1 MKKNKIVVVGLG
13 YVGLSNSILFAL
25 NNTVTAVDIN
35 IDKVNLINKRLSP
48 LEDKDI
54 ENYLKN
60 EPLDLNAEISHPGIY
75 KDANFAVIATP
86 TNYDEETHSF
96 NTDSVEKSIKNAIDE
111 NPNIISIIRST
122 VPVGFTDQMI
132 ERHQTDNIYFVPEF
146 LREGNALHDN
156 LYPSRILIGGSG
168 DKFKFIESM
177 LKEGAKKKNVD
188 VLTMSASEAES
199 AKLFSNTYLAM
210 RVAFFNELDSFA
222 QTKNLKTKNI
232 INSLS
237 LDPRIGFGYN
247 NPSFGYGG
255 YCLPKDT
262 KQLLTN
268 YKNIPQ
274 KLMESIISSNELRK
288 KFIADKIVEM
298 EPKVVGIYRLLMKE
312 GSDNIRESSIQEV
325 MRLIAS
331 EGIKVIIYE
340 PLVND
345 ESFAEFEVLNDLKLF
360 LKQSEIIL
368 ANRISK
374 ELSPIKH
381 KVFTR
386 DIFNAD

>member
-1 MKKNKIVVVGLG
+1 
-13 YVGLSNSILFAL
+13 
-25 NNTVTAVDIN
+25 
-35 IDKVNLINKRLSP
+35 
-48 LEDKDI
+48 
-54 ENYLKN
+54 
-60 EPLDLNAEISHPGIY
+60 
-75 KDANFAVIATP
+75 
-86 TNYDEETHSF
+86 
-96 NTDSVEKSIKNAIDE
+96 
-111 NPNIISIIRST
+111 
-122 VPVGFTDQMI
+122 
-132 ERHQTDNIYFVPEF
+132 
-146 LREGNALHDN
+146 
-156 LYPSRILIGGSG
+156 
-168 DKFKFIESM
+168 M

-298 EPKVVGIYRLLMKE
+298 KPKVVGIYRLLMKE